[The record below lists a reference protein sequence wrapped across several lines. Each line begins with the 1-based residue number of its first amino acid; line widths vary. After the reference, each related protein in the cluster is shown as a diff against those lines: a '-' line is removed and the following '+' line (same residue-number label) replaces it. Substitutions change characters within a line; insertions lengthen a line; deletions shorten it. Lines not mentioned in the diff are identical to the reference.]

1 MTLQEYK
8 YWFFKTYG
16 HENIGQTG
24 CGGPALTFMTML
36 LALFLFCSCRTQY
49 VPIETT
55 HTIYQNH
62 TDTIRERDSVHTE
75 TNTIIREA
83 DSAMVADLGLKLK
96 DNERA
101 ILILRNELQR
111 VISEKEQHSTD
122 TVHKTDSVQVP
133 YPVPAQL
140 SRWQS
145 FCCDYGKVMLGTT
158 LVLFVLLIIL
168 TIKHLK
174 KKSNVFV

>member
-49 VPIETT
+49 VPVETT

-62 TDTIRERDSVHTE
+62 TDTVRERDSVHTE

-83 DSAMVADLGLKLK
+83 DSAMVAQLGLKLK
-96 DNERA
+96 DNERV

-122 TVHKTDSVQVP
+122 TVHETDSIQVP

-145 FCCDYGKVMLGTT
+145 FCCDYGKLMLGGTI
-158 LVLFVLLIIL
+158 LAIVLFIIYVIRF
-168 TIKHLK
+168 IKK
-174 KKSNVFV
+174 RTGGS

>member
-1 MTLQEYK
+1 MNANDFLHPHGLHQCR
-8 YWFFKTYG
+8 
-16 HENIGQTG
+16 NTG
-24 CGGPALTFMTML
+24 CITPVAFCL
-36 LALFLFCSCRTQY
+36 LLVLFIFCSCSTQY

-62 TDTIRERDSVHTE
+62 TDTIREKDSVHTE

-83 DSAMVADLGLKLK
+83 DSAMVLQLGLKLK

-111 VISEKEQHSTD
+111 VISQKEQHSTD
-122 TVHKTDSVQVP
+122 TVIERDTVQVP

-140 SRWQS
+140 SSFQS
-145 FCCDYGKVMLGTT
+145 FCCDYGKMMLGTT
-158 LVLFVLLIIL
+158 IGLFILLIIL
-168 TIKHLK
+168 TIKHFK
-174 KKSNVFV
+174 KRISY

>member
-1 MTLQEYK
+1 MTWKEYK

-16 HENIGQTG
+16 HDDIGQTG

-36 LALFLFCSCRTQY
+36 LALFLLCSCRTQY
-49 VPIETT
+49 VPVETIRTEYRDHYIHDSIIIEKVLHDSTVQKQQGDT
-55 HTIYQNH
+55 VIIEHWHTIYQDRWRDRIQ
-62 TDTIRERDSVHTE
+62 TDT
-75 TNTIIREA
+75 
-83 DSAMVADLGLKLK
+83 
-96 DNERA
+96 
-101 ILILRNELQR
+101 LI
-111 VISEKEQHSTD
+111 
-122 TVHKTDSVQVP
+122 KTDSVQVP

>member
-1 MTLQEYK
+1 MNANDFLHPHGLHQCR
-8 YWFFKTYG
+8 
-16 HENIGQTG
+16 NTG
-24 CGGPALTFMTML
+24 CITPVAFCLL
-36 LALFLFCSCRTQY
+36 LALFLFCSCSTQY

-62 TDTIRERDSVHTE
+62 TDTIREKDSVHTE

-83 DSAMVADLGLKLK
+83 DSAMVLQLGLQLK

-101 ILILRNELQR
+101 ILILRKELQR
-111 VISEKEQHSTD
+111 VVNQKQQHSTD
-122 TVHKTDSVQVP
+122 TVIKTDSVQVP

-140 SRWQS
+140 TRWQS
-145 FCCDYGKVMLGTT
+145 FCCDYGKIMLGTT
-158 LVLFVLLIIL
+158 LVLFILLIIL

-174 KKSNVFV
+174 SRKSFC